1 MVREV
6 LRALIV
12 AVAVLS
18 VPPAAGAGGGATG
31 PAKDMSDAGADW
43 PAEVCLVIV
52 GGVALVLG
60 IIRWGHDITA
70 QLRKLR
76 GAPPQP
82 WREPSKAEPPAS
94 PAWTYHPPPEPAEPP
109 PEAAAGGKGAADT
122 VRIRKLRQP

>member
-1 MVREV
+1 VVREV

-12 AVAVLS
+12 TAAVLS
-18 VPPAAGAGGGATG
+18 VPPAAWAGGRPTGA
-31 PAKDMSDAGADW
+31 AKDTPDAGTDW

-52 GGVALVLG
+52 GSAVLVLG
-60 IIRWGHDITA
+60 VIRWGHDITA

-76 GAPPQP
+76 GAPAPP
-82 WREPSKAEPPAS
+82 WREPSKVEAPAS

-109 PEAAAGGKGAADT
+109 PEAAAGKGASDT